1 VKILRGGVAKGG
13 GGSAPIAT
21 LAFPRSARSSA
32 RMRIYAIG
40 DVHGQLSK
48 LETALALIEDDRAQ
62 TRDQT
67 APLVQVGDLIDRGPE
82 SAATVAR
89 FIDLTRA
96 DPRITVLL
104 GNHDNMFLHFMQ
116 SSPQQDPRLRTDLTW
131 LNPRLGGQETLT
143 SYGVDIDAPLPDIHA
158 QAMALVPDQHLTFLT
173 SLPLTFAQDEC
184 LFVHA
189 GIRPGVALDRQDP
202 EDLYWI
208 RTEFLDDATDHGPLI
223 VHGHTPVDRVEHHG
237 NRLAIDTGA
246 AYGGA
251 LSAVVIEGRRV
262 WLLTPAGR
270 QEITPHAAA

>member
-1 VKILRGGVAKGG
+1 MAT

-21 LAFPRSARSSA
+21 LAFPRPARSSA

-48 LETALALIEDDRAQ
+48 LETALALIEEDRAQ
-62 TRDQT
+62 AQDQT
-67 APLVQVGDLIDRGPE
+67 APLVQVGDLVDRGPE

-89 FIDLTRA
+89 FIELTRA
-96 DPRITVLL
+96 DPRITVLF

-116 SSPQQDPRLRTDLTW
+116 TPPEQDPRLRPDLTW
-131 LNPRLGGQETLT
+131 LHPRLGGQETLA
-143 SYGVDIDAPLPDIHA
+143 SYGVDIDAPLPEIHA
-158 QAMALVPDQHLTFLT
+158 QARALVPEEHLTFLAR
-173 SLPLTFAQDEC
+173 LPLTFSQDEC

-208 RTEFLDDATDHGPLI
+208 RNEFLTDPTDHGRLI
-223 VHGHTPVDRVEHHG
+223 VHGHTPVDRVEHHS

-262 WLLTPAGR
+262 WLLTPMGR
-270 QEITPHAAA
+270 QEIIPHAGA

>member
-1 VKILRGGVAKGG
+1 
-13 GGSAPIAT
+13 
-21 LAFPRSARSSA
+21 
-32 RMRIYAIG
+32 MRIYAIG
-40 DVHGQLSK
+40 DVHGQFSK
-48 LETALALIEDDRAQ
+48 LETALALIEEDRAQ
-62 TRDQT
+62 ARDQA

-89 FIDLTRA
+89 FIELTRA

-104 GNHDNMFLHFMQ
+104 GNHDNMFLHFMRTP
-116 SSPQQDPRLRTDLTW
+116 PQQDPRLRANLTW
-131 LNPRLGGQETLT
+131 LNPRLGGQETLA
-143 SYGVDIDAPLPDIHA
+143 SYGVDIDAALPDIHA
-158 QAMALVPDQHLTFLT
+158 QAKALVPEEHLVFLA
-173 SLPLTFAQDEC
+173 SLPLTFAHDEC

-189 GIRPGVALDRQDP
+189 GIRPGVTIDQQDP

-208 RTEFLDDATDHGPLI
+208 RNEFLVDPTDHGPLI

-246 AYGGA
+246 AYGRA

-262 WLLTPAGR
+262 WLLTHAGR